1 MIQINRHSKND
12 FVRQM
17 SVRGINDQSV
27 DQYNNE
33 FFICLNATGWKHAVP
48 YFKESHN
55 NVINLYFD
63 DVEHDGPKEIQ
74 WFNNTTKTI
83 DAKAIT
89 TNQAKELK
97 TFINAIPN
105 NAVVHVHCTKGVSR
119 SAAVDAYMN
128 ETRNNKIL
136 DVPGMNDRVY
146 KLLKEV

>member
-12 FVRQM
+12 FVQQM
-17 SVRGINDQSV
+17 SVRKINDQSV
-27 DQYNNE
+27 DQYTNE
-33 FFICLNATGWKHAVP
+33 FFICLNATGWKHAEP
-48 YFKESHN
+48 YFKKSHN

-63 DVEHDGPKEIQ
+63 DVEQDGPKEIQ

-89 TNQAKELK
+89 INQAKELK

-136 DVPGMNDRVY
+136 DLPGMNNRVY

>member
-1 MIQINRHSKND
+1 MILINRYSKND

-17 SVRGINDQSV
+17 SVRDINDQSV

-48 YFKESHN
+48 YFKEFHN

-63 DVEHDGPKEIQ
+63 DVEHDSPKEIQ

-89 TNQAKELK
+89 TTQAKELK

-136 DVPGMNDRVY
+136 DLPGMNNRVY

>member
-1 MIQINRHSKND
+1 MILINRYSKNN

-17 SVRGINDQSV
+17 SVRDINDQSV

-89 TNQAKELK
+89 TTQAKELK

-136 DVPGMNDRVY
+136 DLPGMNNRVY

>member
-1 MIQINRHSKND
+1 MILINRYSKND

-17 SVRGINDQSV
+17 SVRDINDQSV

-33 FFICLNATGWKHAVP
+33 FFICLNATGWKHAEP
-48 YFKESHN
+48 YFKKPHN

-63 DVEHDGPKEIQ
+63 DVEQDGPKEIQ

-89 TNQAKELK
+89 ITQAKELK

-128 ETRNNKIL
+128 ETCNNKIL
-136 DVPGMNDRVY
+136 DLPGMNNRVY